1 MFRESYIDNK
11 NEKLNLVENLSAA
24 EFEQKLSRDKSAMLI
39 DVRTQ
44 LEHNTSR
51 IPNSVLIDIYNPT
64 FMLKINELDRSKNY
78 YLYCRSGNRSL
89 IAGQQM
95 KKMGFGEVYNLQPGI
110 IGWTGAK
117 ESS

>member
-1 MFRESYIDNK
+1 MFRETYLENT
-11 NEKLNLVENLSAA
+11 NEKLDFVENLSSA
-24 EFEQKLSRDKSAMLI
+24 EFEQKLDEDKNAMLL

-44 LEHNTSR
+44 MEHRTSR
-51 IPNSVLIDIYNPT
+51 IPNSLLIDIYNPT
-64 FMLKINELDRSKNY
+64 FLMEIDKLDRTKNY
-78 YLYCRSGNRSL
+78 YLYCRSGNRSY

-117 ESS
+117 ENS